1 MNAATASHFGEGQA
15 FSALPVSKEKLRIL
29 ENTRKVG
36 LLWELSP
43 GEGRLGPSYL
53 LGTMHVRDQR
63 AFGAFERAT
72 ALLQECEVL
81 ALELDLGGPQ
91 AGRPEVPGG
100 PALRALV
107 SPGKLSRLAQAFSK
121 QLGVDLNSVAHWP
134 PSLVANWLQLQLLEE
149 EQPLA
154 LDEALYE
161 AAREMGKPVIGLE
174 SLGEQLEVM
183 QRIPPAGSLQSIL
196 GLGRNLKAHRRA
208 MRKMA
213 ESYAREDLPRLHRQ
227 AKRSIGG
234 MRPLMLYDRNA
245 RMAQRLAA
253 HASGQR
259 VFAAVGAGHLWGGK
273 GMLRHLKHLGYSIR
287 PLP

>member
-1 MNAATASHFGEGQA
+1 MADPFT
-15 FSALPVSKEKLRIL
+15 ALPVSKEKDGIL

-36 LLWELSP
+36 LLWELSL
-43 GEGRLGPSYL
+43 GEGAIGPSYL

-63 AFGAFERAT
+63 AFGAFDRAT
-72 ALLQECEVL
+72 ALLQECEAL

-91 AGRPEVPGG
+91 GYSPEVPAG
-100 PALRALV
+100 PSLRALV
-107 SPGKLSRLAQAFSK
+107 SPKKLSRLAQAFKK
-121 QLGVDLNSVAHWP
+121 QLGIDLYKVAHWP
-134 PSLVANWLQLQLLEE
+134 PSLVANWLQLQLLEQ

-174 SLGEQLEVM
+174 SLSEQQEVM
-183 QRIPPAGSLQSIL
+183 QQIPPAGSLQSIL
-196 GLGRNLKAHRRA
+196 GLGRNLSAHRRA

-213 ESYAREDLPRLHRQ
+213 ESYAREDLPCLHRQ

-234 MRPLMLYDRNA
+234 MRPLMLYDRNV
-245 RMAQRLAA
+245 RMARRLAA
-253 HASGQR
+253 HAASSR

-273 GMLRHLKHLGYSIR
+273 GMLRHLRHLGYSIR